1 MPPGYYTLIGLWS
14 TVKAIKLP
22 SSVDITGYT
31 SSLIANISGLGLIKI
46 SCNRSHTIVMI
57 RNDGTISST
66 TNVAT
71 ITSDISYVICCG
83 GTQDFN
89 KDRFYF
95 S

>member
-14 TVKAIKLP
+14 TVKATKL
-22 SSVDITGYT
+22 SSTVAITGYVA
-31 SSLIANISGLGLIKI
+31 SLIANISGLGLSTIK
-46 SCNRSHTIVMI
+46 CNRSHKIVMI